1 MMSRRSTSNCA
12 ASIGLL
18 TLPHHTCASLDG
30 SLTTNLSF
38 GERPVCA
45 PVRQTSG
52 PSCARMPSWR
62 RMACS
67 YNAAADRLKWTG
79 FEVCTPWDSSPCP
92 TCVVLMKIAPNCR
105 SGPARIETIDGTDG
119 KPAKSITDADLAL
132 TLLHWCRGP
141 CLRL

>member
-12 ASIGLL
+12 ASMGLL

-45 PVRQTSG
+45 PVRHTSG
-52 PSCARMPSWR
+52 PSCASTPSCR
-62 RMACS
+62 LMACS

-79 FEVCTPWDSSPCP
+79 FEVLTPCDSSPRP
-92 TCVVLMKIAPNCR
+92 TCVVLMKYDSNYCL
-105 SGPARIETIDGTDG
+105 GPASGG
-119 KPAKSITDADLAL
+119 AAAY
-132 TLLHWCRGP
+132 GGN
-141 CLRL
+141 